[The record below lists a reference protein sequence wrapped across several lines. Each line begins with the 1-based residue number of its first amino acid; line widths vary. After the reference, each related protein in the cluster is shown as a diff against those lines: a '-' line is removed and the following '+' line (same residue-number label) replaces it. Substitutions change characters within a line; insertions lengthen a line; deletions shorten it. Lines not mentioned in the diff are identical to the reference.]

1 MRDIS
6 ERGAQNE
13 MEAENKPKARSNAT
27 LINRKAPSK
36 HSPVYAEQAKFL
48 AILARDLIDEY
59 RMTIELEGKELDLSE
74 FFIIPAYIRFLHG
87 AYACGFV
94 CRDFTPDFPIDA
106 MLIRPR
112 ESLSALSF
120 HQLRHYVH
128 TLLRAERWA
137 DGYSSPIRSALD
149 AGTVEA
155 LHDRLLNDDTLYE
168 PF

>member
-1 MRDIS
+1 
-6 ERGAQNE
+6 
-13 MEAENKPKARSNAT
+13 MEANAKPKARSNAI

-36 HSPVYAEQAKFL
+36 HSPVYNEQAKFL
-48 AILARDLIDEY
+48 AILARELIDEY
-59 RMTIELEGKELDLSE
+59 KMTTELEGKELELSE
-74 FFIIPAYIRFLHG
+74 FFAIPAYIRFLHG

-112 ESLSALSF
+112 ESLATLRF
-120 HQLRHYVH
+120 HQIRHYVH

-137 DGYSSPIRSALD
+137 DGYSSPIRSALN
-149 AGTVEA
+149 AGTVEE
-155 LHDRLLNDDTLYE
+155 LHDRLMNDDSLYE